1 MFEPKAIKTQPI
13 HSLKEDIDAD
23 HLSFKLQC
31 LSVGNCL
38 LVFKAGAERSNEMAL
53 GIGNAVSKYESASYQ
68 RLDFEWPPMS
78 SLDMPNDGSDGG
90 WESARRAFNSLIK
103 RQDWTNN
110 ILVTVGSD
118 ANEVTELLRNSE
130 YTVLKLDDFPAS
142 AQSKKELW
150 HRIQEIL

>member
-1 MFEPKAIKTQPI
+1 MVFN
-13 HSLKEDIDAD
+13 AD
-23 HLSFKLQC
+23 
-31 LSVGNCL
+31 
-38 LVFKAGAERSNEMAL
+38 AERLSEMAL
-53 GIGNAVSKYESASYQ
+53 GIGNAVSKYESSSYQ

-78 SLDMPNDGSDGG
+78 SLDLPNVESHGG

-103 RQDWTNN
+103 RQGWTSN

-118 ANEVTELLRNSE
+118 ANKVTELLRNSE